1 MWLILF
7 LTFIV
12 AFIIYLKLKYFTF
25 RSSVPGLP
33 PQFLFGN
40 LLQTGLFKGNSLP
53 QIYTSLRNRF
63 GDIYQL
69 QLGLF
74 HAFIISNID
83 DIQHIFNHRHIYD
96 QSDWAVKLAG
106 ILFPNCLI
114 TVKGAKHKRHAAV
127 IMPLFRRAKS
137 ISNFDSIIDCTEKLL
152 ENWRTFSNDHIHCD
166 IVQQCQNLLLQ
177 IFGLIA
183 FDYDL
188 ETINGSNTNE
198 LTQTLSNLSDVL
210 EQTIFLPNFISR
222 IYTIFSS
229 QYRRDRATAE
239 RYLYR
244 MIEQELTKTAESRAQ
259 RKKTSLIASLVDSL
273 QTDEIA
279 EAKKSEEEKKG
290 KL

>member
-7 LTFIV
+7 LAFIV
-12 AFIIYLKLKYFTF
+12 ALIIYLKLKYFTF

-40 LLQTGLFKGNSLP
+40 LLQTGLLKGTSLP
-53 QIYTSLRNRF
+53 QIYTSLKNRF

-69 QLGLF
+69 QFGLV
-74 HAFIISNID
+74 HAFIIGNID
-83 DIQHIFNHRHIYD
+83 DIQHILNHRHIYD
-96 QSDWAVKLAG
+96 QGDWAVELVGA
-106 ILFPNCLI
+106 LFPNGLI
-114 TVKGAKHKRHAAV
+114 TLKGAKHKRHAAV
-127 IMPLFRRAKS
+127 TIPLFRRAKI

-152 ENWRTFSNDHIHCD
+152 DNWRTFSNEHIHCD

-198 LTQTLSNLSDVL
+198 FTQTLRNFTNAVEL
-210 EQTIFLPNFISR
+210 TAFLPSFILR
-222 IYTIFSS
+222 IYAILSS
-229 QYRRDRATAE
+229 QYRQDRATAE

-244 MIEQELTKTAESRAQ
+244 MIEHELNETAESRAL

-273 QTDEIA
+273 QTDEKA

-290 KL
+290 KI